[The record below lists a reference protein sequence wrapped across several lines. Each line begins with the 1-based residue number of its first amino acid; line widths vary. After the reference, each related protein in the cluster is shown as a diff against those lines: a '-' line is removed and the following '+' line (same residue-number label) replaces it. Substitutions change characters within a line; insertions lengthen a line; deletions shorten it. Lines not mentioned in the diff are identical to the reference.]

1 MREAM
6 CAPLPVLSVLPSRR
20 AAAGSAARAAAA
32 ALQLRAAQ
40 AADEPSTSH
49 ALTRQGRVRGRRG
62 LEPIHRAKTIN
73 LEKHEIKALFDRG
86 TQGTS
91 ERDTEA
97 GERVEGM
104 GFKPAWDH
112 TIKPGG
118 GSAADERMEGTGLE
132 GGAEPGAAAE
142 GGGGGGGE
150 ARSSHEA
157 ALDRVL
163 DAREGGEEGR
173 RRERK
178 EKKHKKE
185 KKRKKEKKHKKKHKK
200 EKKKRQRHD
209 SSSDSDSEGYKK
221 LKMNARGGLRNDG
234 GDRGVTLDA
243 RALGLA

>member
-1 MREAM
+1 M
-6 CAPLPVLSVLPSRR
+6 L
-20 AAAGSAARAAAA
+20 
-32 ALQLRAAQ
+32 
-40 AADEPSTSH
+40 
-49 ALTRQGRVRGRRG
+49 GRRG

-142 GGGGGGGE
+142 GGGGGE
-150 ARSSHEA
+150 ARGSHEA

-200 EKKKRQRHD
+200 ENKKRQRHD

-221 LKMNARGGLRNDG
+221 MKMNARGGLRNDG